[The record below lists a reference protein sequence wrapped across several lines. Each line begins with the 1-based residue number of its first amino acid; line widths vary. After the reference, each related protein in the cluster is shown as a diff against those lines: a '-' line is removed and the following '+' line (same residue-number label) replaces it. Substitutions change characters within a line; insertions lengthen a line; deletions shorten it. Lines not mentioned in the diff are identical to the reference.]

1 MNYKNAA
8 PTLFRDRWTASNPSL
23 EDAIA
28 DVNADELAT
37 EYRKLKCI
45 APRRRKNSYFS
56 SGHDG
61 KTTRLKPCTK
71 RVQWEKRYAMALWNL
86 KGRWPRP
93 NGGRQRFLDY
103 QVPLKATRADK
114 GIGEIDLLGAAET
127 GRFIVVELK
136 SPRSSPGDSPKRAI
150 GDSPMHALMEGLR
163 YAAISGANLDTLAS
177 NASRRFGCGLDR
189 QTPPIVQVL
198 APISWWR
205 SWLNPDLKQQVT
217 GNWNSAFARLA
228 TAFEGQ
234 TGVTIECMAT
244 DTCIEE
250 VIDKLRQEKPSLG
263 ASPIFY
269 AVHLGRN
276 EDYFEQLPQVTS

>member
-8 PTLFRDRWTASNPSL
+8 PTLFRDRWTASRPPL

-28 DVNADELAT
+28 DVKADKLAT
-37 EYRKLKCI
+37 EYRKLKGI
-45 APRRRKNSYFS
+45 APRREDSYFS

-103 QVPLKATRADK
+103 QVPLKKKERDE
-114 GIGEIDLLGAAET
+114 GIGEIDLLGATET
-127 GRFIVVELK
+127 GRFVVVELK
-136 SPRSSPGDSPKRAI
+136 SPRSGR
-150 GDSPMHALMEGLR
+150 GHSPMHALMEGLR
-163 YAAISGANLDTLAS
+163 YAAISEANLDTLAS
-177 NASRRFGCGLDR
+177 NASIRFGGGLDR

-198 APISWWR
+198 APLSWWR
-205 SWLNPDLKQQVT
+205 SWLNPDLKRRAT
-217 GNWNSAFARLA
+217 GNWNSAFVRLA

-234 TGVTIECMAT
+234 TGVTVECMAT
-244 DTCIEE
+244 DTSINE
-250 VIDKLRQEKPSLG
+250 VVDELCQAKPSLG

-276 EDYFEQLPQVTS
+276 EDHFEQLPQVT